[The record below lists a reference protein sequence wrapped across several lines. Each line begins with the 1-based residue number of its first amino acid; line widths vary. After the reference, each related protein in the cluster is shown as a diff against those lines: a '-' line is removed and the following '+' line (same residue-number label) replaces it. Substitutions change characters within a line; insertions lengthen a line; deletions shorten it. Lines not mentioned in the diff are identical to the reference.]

1 MSGDIM
7 VNITRAADLAVVG
20 ANGGVWVA
28 AVGSTAPTSPLD
40 QPVSPWEPLGALS
53 DDGLTYGF
61 DEDSQEFTPWGL
73 TSPFRTQITKS
84 VRTFGFT
91 VWETSRVVVESLQ
104 YRLDAA
110 DLVPDGEGLTRYAET
125 ASPSPDRRAFWF
137 LVIDGDA
144 YKGFYVPQG
153 EINDRSDV
161 TYKQDEMS
169 GYEWTITTY
178 PDEAGNTVYHVD
190 KVPATPVY
198 SGS

>member
-1 MSGDIM
+1 M
-7 VNITRAADLAVVG
+7 VNITRSSDLSLVG
-20 ANGGVWVA
+20 ATGGGWVSP
-28 AVGSTAPTSPLD
+28 VGTPALASPTD
-40 QPVSPWEPLGALS
+40 QPMAPWTPLGAIS

-84 VRTFGFT
+84 VRTFGLT
-91 VWETSRVVVESLQ
+91 VWETGRVAVQSLQ
-104 YRLDAA
+104 YRLDEA
-110 DLVPDGEGLTRYAET
+110 DLEPDEDGITKFAET
-125 ASPSPDRRAFWF
+125 ASPVPDRRAFWF
-137 LVIDGDA
+137 LVVDGESF
-144 YKGFYVPQG
+144 KGFYVPQG

-161 TYKQDEMS
+161 SFKQDEIS

-190 KVPATPVY
+190 KLPATPAY